1 MPAAFE
7 WDKVMGIDPASLLES
22 EKDQVEEVFAMFAL
36 AEEWEVKDK
45 APENIVQV
53 LRVFQTLLKMK
64 DRELTIAYS
73 FVEEIGMKH
82 AKVEVFWWGLF
93 GCLYVLFPVHTAQHS
108 GTGPDTRFL
117 RDEIRQLETQLEQRE
132 RELTHLKKE
141 MGKEKKNNEELVM
154 QAMEAEDDIRKL
166 KRENEQL
173 QQDVDFYR
181 GELDQKE
188 MVPSRDE
195 NAETQRKLNQANR
208 QLYQCLEDLQ
218 RAEDEN
224 LHLKTQNEQMQKSLE
239 ESVKEMEKM
248 TDEYNKMKIVV
259 QQTDSI
265 MDQLRKERDHA
276 KLQVREL
283 TDKIQSMTE
292 EDDPI
297 MAAVN
302 AKVEEWKMVL
312 SGKDEEILV
321 YQQMI
326 RDLREKLRSAQ
337 LDLDKSNI
345 IALQQAVQERDNQI
359 KMLSEQVEQYTGEME
374 RHTLLIEE
382 LKTSTK
388 KDQGLPLTMQQR
400 KMEEVRSKLEVAEA
414 RAAEAEQAVKRAEA
428 HAEEKDRKL
437 IEASNRLSQYESG
450 TYGLEAAIAEIKECK
465 NQIRVRDREAEAMTK
480 EINQLEMRINDLMDE
495 NEDFREKLGLEP
507 KQEVDLTEFRR
518 AKDLRQRQYKAENQ
532 VLTKE
537 IERLEEERLELKKQ
551 IRRMVK
557 EREVSTGIPQSSLL
571 LEDDVEPSR
580 TVQPLKQ
587 SGTDEEIR
595 RKNEYLEK
603 ELRNKEREL
612 ELHKTQFHIKLDE
625 LSKVKRD
632 LEAALKDVLQAMR
645 MNRETTPSDTAINIP
660 SLERLTNA
668 VDINNMSG
676 QSDSALHLKSQVHQL
691 VGRNEEL
698 RQELKLAREEAT
710 NSFSHLARAK
720 EKVSQL
726 EGELELLRKS
736 GSSGVV
742 LRPLTLPEGLGPSST
757 EVISSLNEYAV
768 RLLQE
773 LKNEEEKSKKLVGT
787 LEEYKEKFSV
797 ISHQQGLLYKEY
809 LSEKAEWQKKNES
822 FTEMKKELEEQKQ
835 VDAVKIQEFKELL
848 DTLQKDPDE
857 IKRQLSEALR
867 RLTVL
872 KVNEKKL
879 TRRYTTLLEQEQHLR
894 KENGKLKDESSQM
907 QASVTQRMGYLQ
919 RYKEMAWLL
928 YKIAALQKALDDS
941 VPSSELERANKQYT
955 ELTVKYRDMLQR
967 DSRLIQRT
975 TNLEHLESENESL
988 REQIS
993 AMNKELEITKEKL
1006 NTLEQA
1012 WDNINA
1018 TGAENSMDK
1027 VDKALANNE
1036 MVSAARRITTLEMK
1050 ELNERQRAE
1059 HAHKM
1064 YEQMRNSL
1072 RQVEERNL
1080 ELESKFAELTKMNV
1094 DAQRVERELRDELA
1108 DSISKAVSNADRARI
1123 AELEKAEAELRIEV
1137 SKLQEVSDVAMMQA
1151 SALQARQQSKEKEV
1165 EALRRQILD
1174 YQSQS
1179 DEKALI
1185 VKLHQ
1190 HIVALQL
1197 GESAAL
1203 AKLETATSHIQQLE
1217 AYKLRAE
1224 QRLDASERTLF
1235 LARQEGRNRSKHLR
1249 QTIQSLRR
1257 QFAGALPLPQQEK
1270 FSVTMVSLQEDRAKA
1285 QQEKRKAEEE
1295 RRSAESRAEELELR
1309 LRGLEELISTL
1320 KDVKG
1325 AQKVTEWHKKMEE
1338 ARLQELRK
1346 GRELVVQKEEIR
1358 YLKNLVEE
1366 QERTIHSL
1374 EEDIVQ
1380 QNTLQEERQL
1390 VWDQREVELERQ
1402 LDQFE
1407 KHQSEILSSAEKY
1420 GDGTGSLPDPSL
1432 PLAHQLEF
1440 ALGKIRE
1447 HVRTIMDTKAT
1458 CISLDEKLKEKE
1470 AALWKAEQNI
1480 VSRDKVI
1487 NELRLRLPAAANRER
1502 LLADLAKHEED
1513 QADSQPALNLAQQTI
1528 KDLQGRLDKKE
1539 DVLKKYQNQL
1549 AQARQ
1554 DQEEM
1559 IKRHQEEL
1567 KMLHQ
1572 KLDLHT
1578 DTSLDRFKQTAMEL
1592 MKKPTIKVP
1601 TTKHLE
1607 RLAELEQTVAEQDA
1621 LLSSVTEKLNLA
1633 AAELDQQRT
1642 AVETQAKQHTEKMS
1656 KLEEYHATQVKA
1668 LSGGVDDQRSQMAE
1682 MEKEISYLRTELAA
1696 QKEANIRSPS
1706 NTMKNLVER
1715 LKAQLTQKEKQLKA
1729 LSKALLELRAEMT
1742 SAAEQQVIASAAQK
1756 EESLN
1761 VQMLVD
1767 KHTKDLKA
1775 RVQELNEELQAAKES
1790 SRAARGREN
1799 ALKEEVDRLNQ
1810 DLQRSQKTQRRLQ
1823 AEKEEREQEI
1833 QELRQQI
1840 KRLSSALQ
1848 NQPEPDV
1855 KGPSVENLQKKI
1867 RRLESDMEKRT
1878 EMKNVKEDQ
1887 GKAKDEIVRWE
1898 EGKKWQS
1905 KMEKVKNSLKEKER
1919 ENESLSKQLSTLKD
1933 LYARLE
1939 QEKSALQKKL
1949 KARGVTADQVVGVR
1963 SSEMEKEMEEL
1974 KKKNSDLETQILTI
1988 NFMAFMDIVKC
1999 IKQAAILHQI
2009 SVAQKD
2015 WIFVRPV
2022 VMQHQA
2028 LPRDDAIENLSLRN
2042 RYLEERLHSLES
2054 QTSKEPPSRPSG
2066 KGFHYQALRQIRP
2079 ATFDVADISY
2089 KRNVAPYPAEPYSN
2103 PVGPETVQ
2111 QRAPKRRQ
2119 IERNTQTSFVGAEE
2133 RKPSLGAA
2141 EKTDADHVKETET
2154 GESTRDVPCGSD
2166 VDATE
2171 EKEEPQTGKGSK
2183 AESGDPSERPASLGS
2198 TPEPAVAEADSETVN
2213 KMGDND
2219 ERDTDDDNDCDDV
2232 EIRGENPKQ
2241 CCSQEPDVDS
2251 SSVTS
2256 KYPGRLISRKRGGRV
2271 RKRESR
2277 SLRYLKTS
2285 GRGTGTLSQRDQDLQ
2300 KENLKLASENLEL
2313 RFQLEQTNKDLPR
2326 LKNQV
2331 ADLKEMCNALKKA
2344 KAELEKKLAHIR
2356 GAGHSGKTVPELEK
2370 TIGLMKKVVERVQR
2384 ENETLKKSSSTA
2396 NQDKTAALEQENNKL
2411 KADFEKL
2418 RRESEAELSSKL
2430 ESKTKGLEKIVME
2443 NERLRKE
2450 IKREMEAA
2458 DRLRVTKT
2466 GLEVT
2471 NEKLEAELEETK
2483 HRLRAALSRPITE
2496 GADSKTWKASVITR
2510 SSGLRVEFRAR
2521 VSGCFVYVRRMFE
2534 NKMKELEKE
2543 LSQKTASLSEL
2554 KQQLKEVNEREE
2566 RAQISIRQ
2574 LEDQV
2579 DMLKKFPTAAKT
2591 GTGGVKEPQTMRFVK
2606 LLSELE
2612 KENRELK
2619 QRLNEYSERYGETSS
2634 KLDHRKLKNLLQAAE
2649 TEKTKLQ
2656 TEVKKLKKELESFD
2670 PTFFEEI
2677 EDLKYNYNL
2686 EVKKNILLEEQL
2698 KKVCDQFGV
2707 TAEVPSVSLS

>member
-1 MPAAFE
+1 MQTE
-7 WDKVMGIDPASLLES
+7 D
-22 EKDQVEEVFAMFAL
+22 
-36 AEEWEVKDK
+36 WEVKDK
-45 APENIVQV
+45 TPESIIQV
-53 LRVFQTLLKMK
+53 LRVFQAMLK
-64 DRELTIAYS
+64 
-73 FVEEIGMKH
+73 
-82 AKVEVFWWGLF
+82 VFSLFIVSWWGLF
-93 GCLYVLFPVHTAQHS
+93 GCLYLLFPVHTAQLS

-132 RELTHLKKE
+132 KELTHIKKD
-141 MGKEKKNNEELVM
+141 MGKDKKAIEKVRTCCCDCGFSIESL
-154 QAMEAEDDIRKL
+154 DDL
-166 KRENEQL
+166 QMLNEQL
-173 QQDVDFYR
+173 LQDVDFYR
-181 GELDQKE
+181 GELEQKE
-188 MVPSRDE
+188 PVSSRDE
-195 NAETQRKLNQANR
+195 NAETQRKLNLANR

-218 RAEDEN
+218 DEN
-224 LHLKTQNEQMQKSLE
+224 LYLKTQNEQMQKSLE

-248 TDEYNKMKIVV
+248 TDEYNKMKIV
-259 QQTDSI
+259 
-265 MDQLRKERDHA
+265 LRKERDHA

-283 TDKIQSMTE
+283 TDKIHSMTE

-302 AKVEEWKMVL
+302 AKVEEWKVVL
-312 SGKDEEILV
+312 SGKDDEILV

-337 LDLDKSNI
+337 MDLDKSNI

-374 RHTLLIEE
+374 KHTTLIEE

-388 KDQGLPLTMQQR
+388 KDRGLPSTVQHR
-400 KMEEVRSKLEVAEA
+400 KMEELKSKLEAAET
-414 RAAEAEQAVKRAEA
+414 RAAEAERAVKLAEA
-428 HAEEKDRKL
+428 HAEEKDKAL

-507 KQEVDLTEFRR
+507 KQEVDLTVFRR

-551 IRRMVK
+551 IRHIVK
-557 EREVSTGIPQSSLL
+557 ERGNARIT
-571 LEDDVEPSR
+571 
-580 TVQPLKQ
+580 
-587 SGTDEEIR
+587 
-595 RKNEYLEK
+595 
-603 ELRNKEREL
+603 ELN
-612 ELHKTQFHIKLDE
+612 
-625 LSKVKRD
+625 
-632 LEAALKDVLQAMR
+632 
-645 MNRETTPSDTAINIP
+645 TTNNCINILLFVLMAFQLC
-660 SLERLTNA
+660 SSHISQA
-668 VDINNMSG
+668 IDVNNMTE
-676 QSDSALHLKSQVHQL
+676 QSESALHLKSQIHQL

-710 NSFSHLARAK
+710 TSFGQLAGAK
-720 EKVSQL
+720 EKVHPDCL
-726 EGELELLRKS
+726 EAELELLRKS

-768 RLLQE
+768 QLLQE
-773 LKNEEEKSKKLVGT
+773 LKNKEEQNKKFVGT
-787 LEEYKEKFSV
+787 LEEYKDKFAV

-809 LSEKAEWQKKNES
+809 LSEKAEWQKE
-822 FTEMKKELEEQKQ
+822 KETFAEVKDKLEEQKQ
-835 VDAVKIQEFKELL
+835 VDAVKIQEFNELL
-848 DTLQKDPDE
+848 DTLQKNPEE
-857 IKRQLSEALR
+857 IRRQLSEAFR
-867 RLTVL
+867 KLTVL

-894 KENGKLKDESSQM
+894 KENSKLRDESSHM
-907 QASVTQRMGYLQ
+907 QASITKRIGYLQ
-919 RYKEMAWLL
+919 RYKEMAA

-941 VPSSELERANKQYT
+941 VPSSDLEKANKQYT

-1006 NTLEQA
+1006 NTLQQA
-1012 WDNINA
+1012 W
-1018 TGAENSMDK
+1018 ENVRGENGMDK
-1027 VDKALANNE
+1027 ADKAMANNE

-1064 YEQMRNSL
+1064 YEHIRNSL
-1072 RQVEERNL
+1072 KQVEERNV

-1094 DAQRVERELRDELA
+1094 EAQRVERELRDELA
-1108 DSISKAVSNADRARI
+1108 DSISKAVSNADRGRI
-1123 AELEKAEAELRIEV
+1123 TELEKAEAELRIEV
-1137 SKLQEVSDVAMMQA
+1137 SKLQEVADVAMMQA
-1151 SALQARQQSKEKEV
+1151 SALQARQQSKEKEI

-1185 VKLHQ
+1185 AKLHQ

-1197 GESAAL
+1197 SESAAL
-1203 AKLETATSHIQQLE
+1203 AKLEATTSHIQQLE

-1285 QQEKRKAEEE
+1285 QEEKRKAEKE
-1295 RRSAESRAEELELR
+1295 RRRAEGRAEELELR

-1358 YLKNLVEE
+1358 YLKSLVEE
-1366 QERTIHSL
+1366 QERTIRSL

-1380 QNTLQEERQL
+1380 QNMLQEERQL
-1390 VWDQREVELERQ
+1390 AWDQREVELERQ
-1402 LDQFE
+1402 LDQYE
-1407 KHQSEILSSAEKY
+1407 KHQTEVLSSAEKFEE
-1420 GDGTGSLPDPSL
+1420 GAGSVPDPSL

-1447 HVRTIMDTKAT
+1447 HVRTILDTQAT
-1458 CISLDEKLKEKE
+1458 CRNLDEKLKEKE
-1470 AALWKAEQNI
+1470 AALWRAEQNI

-1502 LLADLAKHEED
+1502 LLADLAKHEEG
-1513 QADSQPALNLAQQTI
+1513 QSDSQPALKLAHQTI

-1567 KMLHQ
+1567 RILHQ
-1572 KLDLHT
+1572 KLDLQT
-1578 DTSLDRFKQTAMEL
+1578 DTSLDRFKKTAMEL
-1592 MKKPTIKVP
+1592 MKKPSISVATS
-1601 TTKHLE
+1601 KHLE
-1607 RLAELEQTVAEQDA
+1607 RLAELEQMVAEQE
-1621 LLSSVTEKLNLA
+1621 LSLSSATEKLRLTT
-1633 AAELDQQRT
+1633 AELERQRT
-1642 AVETQAKQHTEKMS
+1642 AMESQAKKHFESTYLGVCCR
-1656 KLEEYHATQVKA
+1656 LEEYHAAHMKA
-1668 LSGGVDDQRSQMAE
+1668 VTGDTEDQRSQMAQ
-1682 MEKEISYLRTELAA
+1682 MEKEMNYLRTELEA

-1715 LKAQLTQKEKQLKA
+1715 LKAQLAQKEKQLKA

-1761 VQMLVD
+1761 VQMLID
-1767 KHTKDLKA
+1767 RHTKDLKV
-1775 RVQELNEELQAAKES
+1775 RVQELNEELQAAKDS
-1790 SRAARGREN
+1790 TKAARGREN
-1799 ALKEEVDRLNQ
+1799 TLKEEVDGLSQ
-1810 DLQRSQKTQRRLQ
+1810 DLQRSHKIQKRLQ
-1823 AEKEEREQEI
+1823 AEKEEKEQEI
-1833 QELRQQI
+1833 QELKQQI

-1848 NQPEPDV
+1848 VKPD
-1855 KGPSVENLQKKI
+1855 GTGQTIENLQKKI
-1867 RRLESDMEKRT
+1867 RRLESDLEKRA
-1878 EMKNVKEDQ
+1878 EMKNSKE
-1887 GKAKDEIVRWE
+1887 EIVRWE
-1898 EGKKWQS
+1898 EGKKWQA
-1905 KMEKVKNSLKEKER
+1905 KMEKVKNSMKEKER
-1919 ENESLSKQLSTLKD
+1919 EKESLFKQLSTLKD
-1933 LYARLE
+1933 LYGRLE
-1939 QEKSALQKKL
+1939 QEKGALQRKL

-1963 SSEMEKEMEEL
+1963 SSEMENEMEEL
-1974 KKKNSDLETQILTI
+1974 KKKNSDLETQIFT
-1988 NFMAFMDIVKC
+1988 
-1999 IKQAAILHQI
+1999 IKQ
-2009 SVAQKD
+2009 
-2015 WIFVRPV
+2015 R
-2022 VMQHQA
+2022 QA
-2028 LPRDDAIENLSLRN
+2028 LPRDEAMETLILRN
-2042 RYLEERLHSLES
+2042 RYLEERVHTLEN
-2054 QTSKEPPSRPSG
+2054 QMSKEPPSRPS
-2066 KGFHYQALRQIRP
+2066 
-2079 ATFDVADISY
+2079 
-2089 KRNVAPYPAEPYSN
+2089 
-2103 PVGPETVQ
+2103 
-2111 QRAPKRRQ
+2111 
-2119 IERNTQTSFVGAEE
+2119 
-2133 RKPSLGAA
+2133 
-2141 EKTDADHVKETET
+2141 
-2154 GESTRDVPCGSD
+2154 
-2166 VDATE
+2166 
-2171 EKEEPQTGKGSK
+2171 
-2183 AESGDPSERPASLGS
+2183 
-2198 TPEPAVAEADSETVN
+2198 
-2213 KMGDND
+2213 
-2219 ERDTDDDNDCDDV
+2219 
-2232 EIRGENPKQ
+2232 
-2241 CCSQEPDVDS
+2241 
-2251 SSVTS
+2251 
-2256 KYPGRLISRKRGGRV
+2256 
-2271 RKRESR
+2271 
-2277 SLRYLKTS
+2277 TS
-2285 GRGTGTLSQRDQDLQ
+2285 GRGTGTPTQRDQDLQ

-2313 RFQLEQTNKDLPR
+2313 RFQLEQANKDLPR

-2331 ADLKEMCNALKKA
+2331 ADLREMCSALKKE
-2344 KAELEKKLAHIR
+2344 KAEVKKKLAQIH
-2356 GAGHSGKTVPELEK
+2356 GTGHSGKTVPELEK

-2384 ENETLKKSSSTA
+2384 ENETLKKSSAPA
-2396 NQDKTAALEQENNKL
+2396 NQEKVAALEQENKKL
-2411 KADFEKL
+2411 KASYEKL
-2418 RRESEAELSSKL
+2418 RSQSETELSSKL

-2450 IKREMEAA
+2450 IKREVEAA
-2458 DRLRVTKT
+2458 ERLRVIRTS
-2466 GLEVT
+2466 LEMS

-2483 HRLRAALSRPITE
+2483 QRLRAALSRPITE
-2496 GADSKTWKASVITR
+2496 GADGKTMKASVVT
-2510 SSGLRVEFRAR
+2510 
-2521 VSGCFVYVRRMFE
+2521 RMFE

-2543 LSQKTASLSEL
+2543 LSQKTSSLSEL
-2554 KQQLKEVNEREE
+2554 KKQLKEVNEREE
-2566 RAQISIRQ
+2566 RAQTSIRQ

-2579 DMLKKFPTAAKT
+2579 QAKYYINILISEADLQLF
-2591 GTGGVKEPQTMRFVK
+2591 VPVRFFFFVFIDYGK
-2606 LLSELE
+2606 L
-2612 KENRELK
+2612 R
-2619 QRLNEYSERYGETSS
+2619 T
-2634 KLDHRKLKNLLQAAE
+2634 LLQAAE

-2656 TEVKKLKKELESFD
+2656 TEVKKLKKELENFD

-2677 EDLKYNYNL
+2677 EDLKYNYNV

-2698 KKVCDQFGV
+2698 KKVCSQFGV
-2707 TAEVPSVSLS
+2707 KVEIPSVSSSSSDKFWYWY

>member
-1 MPAAFE
+1 MAKMPAALK
-7 WDKVMGIDPASLLES
+7 WDKVTRIDPASLLEC
-22 EKDQVEEVFAMFAL
+22 EKDQVDEVFDMFVST
-36 AEEWEVKDK
+36 EKWEVKDK
-45 APENIVQV
+45 SPENIIQV
-53 LRVFQTLLKMK
+53 FRVFQTLLKIK
-64 DRELTIAYS
+64 DREVTIAYN
-73 FVEEIGMKH
+73 FLEDIGVKH
-82 AKVEVFWWGLF
+82 AKTEKELQAR
-93 GCLYVLFPVHTAQHS
+93 VLRLEQEHKQS

-132 RELTHLKKE
+132 KELTHLKKE
-141 MGKEKKNNEELVM
+141 MGKEKRTNEELVVR
-154 QAMEAEDDIRKL
+154 AEEAENEVKKL
-166 KRENEQL
+166 KREIKKLKKKNEQL
-173 QQDVDFYR
+173 EQDVEFYR

-188 MVPSRDE
+188 PFPSRDE
-195 NAETQRKLNQANR
+195 NAEAQRKLTLANR

-224 LHLKTQNEQMQKSLE
+224 VHLKTQNDQMQKSLE
-239 ESVKEMEKM
+239 ESVREMEKM

-259 QQTDSI
+259 QQTDSS

-276 KLQVREL
+276 KLQISEL
-283 TDKIQSMTE
+283 TDKIRSMTE
-292 EDDPI
+292 DDDPI

-302 AKVEEWKMVL
+302 AKVEEWKRVL
-312 SGKDEEILV
+312 SGKDDEILV

-359 KMLSEQVEQYTGEME
+359 KILSEQVEQYTGEME
-374 RHTLLIEE
+374 KHTLLIEE

-388 KDQGLPLTMQQR
+388 KDRGLPSAMQQR
-400 KMEEVRSKLEVAEA
+400 KMEELKSKLE
-414 RAAEAEQAVKRAEA
+414 AAETRAVEAVRALKLVEA
-428 HAEEKDRKL
+428 HAEEKDKAL

-465 NQIRVRDREAEAMTK
+465 NQIRVRDLEAEAMTK
-480 EINQLEMRINDLMDE
+480 EINQLELRINDFMDE

-537 IERLEEERLELKKQ
+537 IEQLEEERLELKKQ
-551 IRRMVK
+551 IRCIVK
-557 EREVSTGIPQSSLL
+557 EKGIPRSSLL
-571 LEDDVEPSR
+571 LEEEDVRLSR
-580 TVQPLKQ
+580 TVQLQLKQ
-587 SGTDEEIR
+587 SSTYADEEIR

-603 ELRNKEREL
+603 ELSNKEREL

-632 LEAALKDVLQAMR
+632 LEGTLKDVLRAMR
-645 MNRETTPSDTAINIP
+645 INQEGTLSDPAINIP
-660 SLERLTNA
+660 HLERLANA
-668 VDINNMSG
+668 VDIGNMSG
-676 QSDSALHLKSQVHQL
+676 QSESVLHLKSQIHQL

-710 NSFSHLARAK
+710 SSCSQHARAK
-720 EKVSQL
+720 EKMSQL
-726 EGELELLRKS
+726 EGELELLRRS
-736 GSSGVV
+736 GSRGVV
-742 LRPLTLPEGLGPSST
+742 LRPLTLPEGLVPSST

-773 LKNEEEKSKKLVGT
+773 LKNKEEKSKTLAGT
-787 LEEYKEKFSV
+787 LEEYKDKFSV

-809 LSEKAEWQKKNES
+809 LSEKANWQKEKETL
-822 FTEMKKELEEQKQ
+822 TEMKNKLDDQQQ
-835 VDAVKIQEFKELL
+835 VDAVKIQEFHELL
-848 DTLQKDPDE
+848 DTLQKDPE
-857 IKRQLSEALR
+857 LIRRQLSEALR
-867 RLTVL
+867 TLTVL

-879 TRRYTTLLEQEQHLR
+879 TRRYITLLEQEQHLR
-894 KENGKLKDESSQM
+894 KENSKLKDESSHM
-907 QASVTQRMGYLQ
+907 QASVTQRIGYLQ
-919 RYKEMAWLL
+919 RYKEMAA

-941 VPSSELERANKQYT
+941 VPSSDLERANKQYT

-967 DSRLIQRT
+967 DSHLMQRT

-1012 WDNINA
+1012 WDNIKA
-1018 TGAENSMDK
+1018 VAGGANSMDK
-1027 VDKALANNE
+1027 ADKALANKE
-1036 MVSAARRITTLEMK
+1036 MVSAARHITTLEMK

-1064 YEQMRNSL
+1064 YEHLRNTL
-1072 RQVEERNL
+1072 KQVEERNL

-1094 DAQRVERELRDELA
+1094 EAQRVERELRDELA
-1108 DSISKAVSNADRARI
+1108 DSISKAVSDADRARI

-1151 SALQARQQSKEKEV
+1151 SAIQARQQSKEKEV

-1185 VKLHQ
+1185 AKLHQ

-1197 GESAAL
+1197 SESASL
-1203 AKLETATSHIQQLE
+1203 AKLEAATSHIQQLE

-1224 QRLDASERTLF
+1224 QRLDAGERTLF

-1270 FSVTMVSLQEDRAKA
+1270 FSVAMVSVQEDRAKA
-1285 QQEKRKAEEE
+1285 QEEKRKATEE
-1295 RRSAESRAEELELR
+1295 RRRAEGRAEELELR
-1309 LRGLEELISTL
+1309 LRCLEELISTL

-1358 YLKNLVEE
+1358 YLKNLMEE
-1366 QERTIHSL
+1366 QERTIRSL

-1380 QNTLQEERQL
+1380 QNMLQEERQL
-1390 VWDQREVELERQ
+1390 AYDQREVELERQ
-1402 LDQFE
+1402 LDQYE
-1407 KHQSEILSSAEKY
+1407 KHQDEILSNAEKY
-1420 GDGTGSLPDPSL
+1420 EDGTGSLPDPSL

-1440 ALGKIRE
+1440 ALAKIRE
-1447 HVRTIMDTKAT
+1447 HVRCVLDTQAT
-1458 CISLDEKLKEKE
+1458 CKSLDEKLKEKE
-1470 AALWKAEQNI
+1470 AALWKAEQNV
-1480 VSRDKVI
+1480 VSRDRVI

-1502 LLADLAKHEED
+1502 LLADVANHEEGQSD
-1513 QADSQPALNLAQQTI
+1513 NQPTLKLAHQTI

-1539 DVLKKYQNQL
+1539 DVLKKYHKQL

-1567 KMLHQ
+1567 RMLHQ

-1578 DTSLDRFKQTAMEL
+1578 DTSLDHFRQTAMEL
-1592 MKKPTIKVP
+1592 MKKPTISVP

-1607 RLAELEQTVAEQDA
+1607 HLAELEQTVAEQDISLA
-1621 LLSSVTEKLNLA
+1621 SVTEKLKLA
-1633 AAELDQQRT
+1633 TAELERQRT
-1642 AVETQAKQHTEKMS
+1642 AMETLAKKHADEMS
-1656 KLEEYHATQVKA
+1656 KLEGYHAAQVKA
-1668 LSGGVDDQRSQMAE
+1668 LTGETEDQTGQMAQ
-1682 MEKEISYLRTELAA
+1682 MEKEINYLRTELAA
-1696 QKEANIRSPS
+1696 QKEANVRSPS

-1767 KHTKDLKA
+1767 RHTKDLKV
-1775 RVQELNEELQAAKES
+1775 RVQELNEELQAAKEFAK
-1790 SRAARGREN
+1790 AARGREN
-1799 ALKEEVDRLNQ
+1799 TLKEEVDSLNQ
-1810 DLQRSQKTQRRLQ
+1810 DLQRSLKTQRRLQ

-1833 QELRQQI
+1833 QDHKQQI

-1848 NQPEPDV
+1848 NQPEPDG
-1855 KGPSVENLQKKI
+1855 KGPTIENLHKKI
-1867 RRLESDMEKRT
+1867 RKLECDLEKKA
-1878 EMKNVKEDQ
+1878 EMKDDH
-1887 GKAKDEIVRWE
+1887 GKNKGEIVRWE
-1898 EGKKWQS
+1898 EGKKWQA
-1905 KMEKVKNSLKEKER
+1905 KVEKVKNSLKEKER
-1919 ENESLSKQLSTLKD
+1919 ENESLSKQLGTLKD

-1949 KARGVTADQVVGVR
+1949 KGRGVTADQVVGVR
-1963 SSEMEKEMEEL
+1963 SAELEKEMEEL

-1988 NFMAFMDIVKC
+1988 K
-1999 IKQAAILHQI
+1999 
-2009 SVAQKD
+2009 
-2015 WIFVRPV
+2015 
-2022 VMQHQA
+2022 QHQA
-2028 LPRDDAIENLSLRN
+2028 LPRDGAMENLTLRN
-2042 RYLEERLHSLES
+2042 RYLEERLHSVES
-2054 QTSKEPPSRPSG
+2054 QISKEPSSRPSA
-2066 KGFHYQALRQIRP
+2066 KSPSPWALRRICSV
-2079 ATFDVADISY
+2079 TCDVADEACEGNAAPHLSESY
-2089 KRNVAPYPAEPYSN
+2089 SCSVSREAVEDPAD
-2103 PVGPETVQ
+2103 Q
-2111 QRAPKRRQ
+2111 QREPKQ
-2119 IERNTQTSFVGAEE
+2119 SQVATETQTSVVGAEDVCTEQE
-2133 RKPSLGAA
+2133 RLSPDVA
-2141 EKTDADHVKETET
+2141 ENTATDNTAVTGEEDDASRVKEDDTEADT
-2154 GESTRDVPCGSD
+2154 LDHPQDIQGGSEVEVVEETR
-2166 VDATE
+2166 AI
-2171 EKEEPQTGKGSK
+2171 KGS
-2183 AESGDPSERPASLGS
+2183 EPEPDDLSERLGS
-2198 TPEPAVAEADSETVN
+2198 VLSTSEPAVAATGAEALSNEGV
-2213 KMGDND
+2213 G
-2219 ERDTDDDNDCDDV
+2219 ERDDRDDDDDDV
-2232 EIRGENPKQ
+2232 GIRDEQTEEAEEQADLKDKEVVTAKEITEVHNPEPS
-2241 CCSQEPDVDS
+2241 CSAEPDVDS
-2251 SSVTS
+2251 SSVLS
-2256 KYPGRLISRKRGGRV
+2256 NHSLFIRKKRDDHV

-2277 SLRYLKTS
+2277 SLRDLKTS
-2285 GRGTGTLSQRDQDLQ
+2285 GRGTGTPSQRDQDLQ

-2313 RFQLEQTNKDLPR
+2313 RFQVEQTNKDLPR

-2331 ADLKEMCNALKKA
+2331 ADLKEMCSALKNE
-2344 KAELEKKLAHIR
+2344 KAEVDKKLTHIR
-2356 GAGHSGKTVPELEK
+2356 GSGQSGKTVPELEK

-2384 ENETLKKSSSTA
+2384 ENETLKKSSAPA
-2396 NQDKTAALEQENNKL
+2396 NQDKVAALEQEAEKL
-2411 KADFEKL
+2411 KADFDKL
-2418 RRESEAELSSKL
+2418 KSQSEAELSSKL

-2458 DRLRVTKT
+2458 ERLRVTKAT
-2466 GLEVT
+2466 LEAT

-2483 HRLRAALSRPITE
+2483 LRLRAALSKAIPE
-2496 GADSKTWKASVITR
+2496 GADSKTWKASVVT
-2510 SSGLRVEFRAR
+2510 
-2521 VSGCFVYVRRMFE
+2521 RMFE

-2543 LSQKTASLSEL
+2543 LSQKTSSLSEL
-2554 KQQLKEVNEREE
+2554 KHQLKEVKEREE
-2566 RAQISIRQ
+2566 RAQINIRQ

-2579 DMLKKFPTAAKT
+2579 DMLKSFPTAAKT
-2591 GTGGVKEPQTMRFVK
+2591 GGGLTREFQAMRMVNT
-2606 LLSELE
+2606 ELE
-2612 KENRELK
+2612 KENTELK
-2619 QRLNEYSERYGETSS
+2619 QRLNEYSERYGATSS
-2634 KLDHRKLKNLLQAAE
+2634 KPDYGKLKQLLQAAQ
-2649 TEKTKLQ
+2649 TEKTTLQ
-2656 TEVKKLKKELESFD
+2656 TEIIKLKKELENFD

-2698 KKVCDQFGV
+2698 KKVCHQFGV
-2707 TAEVPSVSLS
+2707 QPELPNVSIG

>member
-1 MPAAFE
+1 MAKMPAALE
-7 WDKVMGIDPASLLES
+7 WDKVMKINPVSLQDC
-22 EKDQVEEVFAMFAL
+22 EKDQLDELVGMFIST
-36 AEEWEVKDK
+36 EEWLLKDK

-53 LRVFQTLLKMK
+53 LRVFQALLKMK
-64 DRELTIAYS
+64 ELELDLS
-73 FVEEIGMKH
+73 FNFIDDIGVKH
-82 AKVEVFWWGLF
+82 AKIEKELLAKVSRLEQE
-93 GCLYVLFPVHTAQHS
+93 CKHS

-117 RDEIRQLETQLEQRE
+117 RDEIRQLENQLEQRE
-132 RELTHLKKE
+132 KELTQLKKE
-141 MGKEKKNNEELVM
+141 MEKVKKTKGELVVR
-154 QAMEAEDDIRKL
+154 AEEAEEKVKKL

-181 GELDQKE
+181 GELDQKQ
-188 MVPSRDE
+188 PAQSRDE
-195 NAETQRKLNQANR
+195 NAEIQRKLSLANR

-259 QQTDSI
+259 RQTDSI

-283 TDKIQSMTE
+283 TDKIHNMTE
-292 EDDPI
+292 EEDPI

-302 AKVEEWKMVL
+302 AKVEEWKRVL
-312 SGKDEEILV
+312 FGKDEEILV

-326 RDLREKLRSAQ
+326 RDMREKLRSAQ
-337 LDLDKSNI
+337 LDLDKSNT

-374 RHTLLIEE
+374 KHTQLIEE

-388 KDQGLPLTMQQR
+388 KDRGQPLTIQQR
-400 KMEEVRSKLEVAEA
+400 KMEELKSKLEAAET
-414 RAAEAEQAVKRAEA
+414 RALEAEQAVKFAEA
-428 HAEEKDRKL
+428 HAEEKDKAL

-450 TYGLEAAIAEIKECK
+450 TYGLEAAIVEIKECK
-465 NQIRVRDREAEAMTK
+465 NQIRVRDRETEAMTK

-518 AKDLRQRQYKAENQ
+518 ARDLRQRQYKAENQ

-551 IRRMVK
+551 IRSMVK
-557 EREVSTGIPQSSLL
+557 RGIPQSRLL
-571 LEDDVEPSR
+571 QEEDVGPNR
-580 TVQPLKQ
+580 TAQLPLKQ
-587 SGTDEEIR
+587 SSMYTDEEIR
-595 RKNEYLEK
+595 HKNEYLEK
-603 ELRNKEREL
+603 ELSKKEREL

-625 LSKVKRD
+625 LSKVKSD
-632 LEAALKDVLQAMR
+632 LEAALKDVLRAMR
-645 MNRETTPSDTAINIP
+645 INREATPSEAAINFP
-660 SLERLTNA
+660 SLERLANA
-668 VDINNMSG
+668 IDVSNTSG
-676 QSDSALHLKSQVHQL
+676 QSESALHLKSQIHQL

-698 RQELKLAREEAT
+698 RQELKSSREEAT
-710 NSFSHLARAK
+710 SSFSQLARAK

-736 GSSGVV
+736 GSSGVI
-742 LRPLTLPEGLGPSST
+742 LRSLPEGLGPSST

-773 LKNEEEKSKKLVGT
+773 LKNKEEKSKKLVGT

-809 LSEKAEWQKKNES
+809 LSEKAEWQKKKET
-822 FTEMKKELEEQKQ
+822 FTEMKNKLEEQKQ

-857 IKRQLSEALR
+857 IKRQLSEVLR
-867 RLTVL
+867 KLTVL

-879 TRRYTTLLEQEQHLR
+879 TRRYTTLLEQEEHLR
-894 KENGKLKDESSQM
+894 KENSKLRDESIQM
-907 QASVTQRMGYLQ
+907 QASVTQRIGYLQ
-919 RYKEMAWLL
+919 RYKGMAA

-941 VPSSELERANKQYT
+941 VPSSELEKANRQYT

-993 AMNKELEITKEKL
+993 AMSKELEITKEKL

-1012 WDNINA
+1012 WDNIN
-1018 TGAENSMDK
+1018 TIGGETSMGKADK
-1027 VDKALANNE
+1027 VLANNE
-1036 MVSAARRITTLEMK
+1036 MVSAARQITTLEMK

-1064 YEQMRNSL
+1064 YEQLRNSL

-1094 DAQRVERELRDELA
+1094 EAQSVERELRDELA
-1108 DSISKAVSNADRARI
+1108 DSISKAVSDADRARI

-1179 DEKALI
+1179 DEKAL
-1185 VKLHQ
+1185 VAKLHQ

-1197 GESAAL
+1197 SESAAL
-1203 AKLETATSHIQQLE
+1203 AKLEAANSHVQQLE

-1224 QRLDASERTLF
+1224 QRLDASESTLF
-1235 LARQEGRNRSKHLR
+1235 LARQEGRNRAKHLR

-1285 QQEKRKAEEE
+1285 KEEKKKAEEE
-1295 RRSAESRAEELELR
+1295 RRRAEGRAEELELR
-1309 LRGLEELISTL
+1309 LRGLEDLISTL

-1366 QERTIHSL
+1366 QERTIRLL
-1374 EEDIVQ
+1374 EEDTVQ
-1380 QNTLQEERQL
+1380 QDMLKDECQL
-1390 VWDQREVELERQ
+1390 SWDQREVELERQ
-1402 LDQFE
+1402 LDQYE
-1407 KHQSEILSSAEKY
+1407 KHQNEILSSAEKY
-1420 GDGTGSLPDPSL
+1420 EDGTGSLPDQNL

-1447 HVRTIMDTKAT
+1447 HVRTILDTQAT
-1458 CISLDEKLKEKE
+1458 CKCLDEKLKEKE

-1502 LLADLAKHEED
+1502 LLADLAKHEEG
-1513 QADSQPALNLAQQTI
+1513 QSDSQPALKLAHQTI

-1549 AQARQ
+1549 AQARK

-1567 KMLHQ
+1567 RTLHQ
-1572 KLDLHT
+1572 KLDMQT

-1592 MKKPTIKVP
+1592 MKKPTIMVP

-1607 RLAELEQTVAEQDA
+1607 RLAELEQTVAEQDIS
-1621 LLSSVTEKLNLA
+1621 LSSVTMKLNLTTSELERQKA
-1633 AAELDQQRT
+1633 AMDTL
-1642 AVETQAKQHTEKMS
+1642 AKKHADEKS
-1656 KLEEYHATQVKA
+1656 KLEEHYAAQVKA
-1668 LSGGVDDQRSQMAE
+1668 LTGETEDQRSQMAQ
-1682 MEKEISYLRTELAA
+1682 MEKEINYLQTELAA
-1696 QKEANIRSPS
+1696 QKEANVRSPS
-1706 NTMKNLVER
+1706 NTMKKLVER
-1715 LKAQLTQKEKQLKA
+1715 LKAQLTQKEKQLKS
-1729 LSKALLELRAEMT
+1729 LSKALLGLRAEMT
-1742 SAAEQQVIASAAQK
+1742 SAAEQQIIVSAAQK

-1767 KHTKDLKA
+1767 RHTKDLKV

-1790 SRAARGREN
+1790 VKAARGREN
-1799 ALKEEVDRLNQ
+1799 TLKEEVDSLNQ
-1810 DLQRSQKTQRRLQ
+1810 DFQRSQKTQRRLQ

-1833 QELRQQI
+1833 QELKQQI

-1848 NQPEPDV
+1848 NQPEPD
-1855 KGPSVENLQKKI
+1855 GQGLTIENLQKKI
-1867 RRLESDMEKRT
+1867 RRLEYDLEKRT
-1878 EMKNVKEDQ
+1878 EMKNVKDDH
-1887 GKAKDEIVRWE
+1887 GKNRDEIVRWE
-1898 EGKKWQS
+1898 EGKKWQAR
-1905 KMEKVKNSLKEKER
+1905 MEKVKNSLKEKER

-1939 QEKSALQKKL
+1939 QERSAMQQKL
-1949 KARGVTADQVVGVR
+1949 KARGVTADQVMGVR
-1963 SSEMEKEMEEL
+1963 STEMEREMEEL
-1974 KKKNSDLETQILTI
+1974 KKKNLDLERQIFTI
-1988 NFMAFMDIVKC
+1988 K
-1999 IKQAAILHQI
+1999 
-2009 SVAQKD
+2009 
-2015 WIFVRPV
+2015 
-2022 VMQHQA
+2022 QHQA
-2028 LPRDDAIENLSLRN
+2028 LPRDDAMENLSLRN

-2054 QTSKEPPSRPSG
+2054 QISKEPLSRPS
-2066 KGFHYQALRQIRP
+2066 
-2079 ATFDVADISY
+2079 
-2089 KRNVAPYPAEPYSN
+2089 
-2103 PVGPETVQ
+2103 
-2111 QRAPKRRQ
+2111 
-2119 IERNTQTSFVGAEE
+2119 
-2133 RKPSLGAA
+2133 
-2141 EKTDADHVKETET
+2141 
-2154 GESTRDVPCGSD
+2154 
-2166 VDATE
+2166 
-2171 EKEEPQTGKGSK
+2171 
-2183 AESGDPSERPASLGS
+2183 
-2198 TPEPAVAEADSETVN
+2198 
-2213 KMGDND
+2213 
-2219 ERDTDDDNDCDDV
+2219 
-2232 EIRGENPKQ
+2232 
-2241 CCSQEPDVDS
+2241 
-2251 SSVTS
+2251 
-2256 KYPGRLISRKRGGRV
+2256 
-2271 RKRESR
+2271 
-2277 SLRYLKTS
+2277 TS
-2285 GRGTGTLSQRDQDLQ
+2285 GRGTGTPSQRDQDLQ

-2331 ADLKEMCNALKKA
+2331 ADLKEMCSVLKKE
-2344 KAELEKKLAHIR
+2344 KAEVEKKLAQLR

-2370 TIGLMKKVVERVQR
+2370 TIGLMKRVVERVQR
-2384 ENETLKKSSSTA
+2384 ENETLKKSSAPT
-2396 NQDKTAALEQENNKL
+2396 NQEKVAALEQENVKL
-2411 KADFEKL
+2411 KADYEKL
-2418 RRESEAELSSKL
+2418 KSQSEAELTSKL

-2450 IKREMEAA
+2450 NKREIEAA
-2458 DRLRVTKT
+2458 ERLRVTKT
-2466 GLEVT
+2466 SLEVT

-2496 GADSKTWKASVITR
+2496 RADSKAWKASVVT
-2510 SSGLRVEFRAR
+2510 
-2521 VSGCFVYVRRMFE
+2521 RMFE
-2534 NKMKELEKE
+2534 NKMNELEKE
-2543 LSQKTASLSEL
+2543 LSQKTSNLTEL
-2554 KQQLKEVNEREE
+2554 KQQLKEVKEREE
-2566 RAQISIRQ
+2566 RAQINVRQ

-2579 DMLKKFPTAAKT
+2579 DMLKRFPTAAKT
-2591 GTGGVKEPQTMRFVK
+2591 GGGLTKELQSMRLVNT
-2606 LLSELE
+2606 ELQR
-2612 KENRELK
+2612 ENTELK
-2619 QRLNEYSERYGETSS
+2619 QKLNEYSERYGETSS
-2634 KLDHRKLKNLLQAAE
+2634 KLDYGKLKNLLHAAE
-2649 TEKTKLQ
+2649 TEKTRLQ

-2707 TAEVPSVSLS
+2707 KVELPSSSIS

>member
-1 MPAAFE
+1 MPTALG
-7 WDKVMGIDPASLLES
+7 WDKVTRIDRRLSM
-22 EKDQVEEVFAMFAL
+22 D
-36 AEEWEVKDK
+36 VKR
-45 APENIVQV
+45 PSG
-53 LRVFQTLLKMK
+53 RVFSM
-64 DRELTIAYS
+64 IA
-73 FVEEIGMKH
+73 
-82 AKVEVFWWGLF
+82 L
-93 GCLYVLFPVHTAQHS
+93 
-108 GTGPDTRFL
+108 
-117 RDEIRQLETQLEQRE
+117 
-132 RELTHLKKE
+132 
-141 MGKEKKNNEELVM
+141 
-154 QAMEAEDDIRKL
+154 
-166 KRENEQL
+166 NEQL
-173 QQDVDFYR
+173 LQDVDFYR
-181 GELDQKE
+181 GELEQKE
-188 MVPSRDE
+188 PVSSRDE
-195 NAETQRKLNQANR
+195 NAETQRKLNLANR

-283 TDKIQSMTE
+283 TDKIHSMTE

-302 AKVEEWKMVL
+302 AKVEEWKRVL
-312 SGKDEEILV
+312 SGKDDEILV

-337 LDLDKSNI
+337 MDLDKSNI
-345 IALQQAVQERDNQI
+345 IALQQVIYELCAAVQERDNQI

-374 RHTLLIEE
+374 KHTTLIEE

-388 KDQGLPLTMQQR
+388 KDRGLPSTVQHR
-400 KMEEVRSKLEVAEA
+400 KMEELKSKLEAAET
-414 RAAEAEQAVKRAEA
+414 RAAEAERAVKLAEA
-428 HAEEKDRKL
+428 HAEEKDKAL

-507 KQEVDLTEFRR
+507 KQEVDLTVFRR

-551 IRRMVK
+551 IRHIVK
-557 EREVSTGIPQSSLL
+557 ERGFSQSSLF
-571 LEDDVEPSR
+571 LEEDVRPSR
-580 TVQPLKQ
+580 TVPVKQ
-587 SGTDEEIR
+587 SSTYTDEEIR

-603 ELRNKEREL
+603 ELSKKEREL
-612 ELHKTQFHIKLDE
+612 GLHKTQFEVKLEE
-625 LSKVKRD
+625 LSKVKQD

-645 MNRETTPSDTAINIP
+645 INQGATTSDGAINIAN
-660 SLERLTNA
+660 LERLANA
-668 VDINNMSG
+668 IDVNNMTE
-676 QSDSALHLKSQVHQL
+676 QSESALNLKSQIHQL

-710 NSFSHLARAK
+710 TSFGQLAGAK

-726 EGELELLRKS
+726 EAELELLRKS

-768 RLLQE
+768 QLLQE
-773 LKNEEEKSKKLVGT
+773 LKNKEEQSKKFVGT
-787 LEEYKEKFSV
+787 LEEYKDKFAV

-809 LSEKAEWQKKNES
+809 LSEKAEWQKEKET
-822 FTEMKKELEEQKQ
+822 FAEMKDKLEEQKQ
-835 VDAVKIQEFKELL
+835 VDAVKIQEFNELL
-848 DTLQKDPDE
+848 DTLQKNPEE
-857 IKRQLSEALR
+857 IRRQLSEAFR
-867 RLTVL
+867 KLTVL

-894 KENGKLKDESSQM
+894 KENSKLRDESGHM
-907 QASVTQRMGYLQ
+907 QASITKRIGYLQ
-919 RYKEMAWLL
+919 RYKEMAA

-941 VPSSELERANKQYT
+941 VPSSDLEKANKQYT

-1006 NTLEQA
+1006 NTLQQA
-1012 WDNINA
+1012 WENISS
-1018 TGAENSMDK
+1018 TGGENGMDK
-1027 VDKALANNE
+1027 ADKAMANNE

-1064 YEQMRNSL
+1064 YEHIRNSL
-1072 RQVEERNL
+1072 KQVEERNV

-1094 DAQRVERELRDELA
+1094 EAQRVERELRDELA

-1123 AELEKAEAELRIEV
+1123 TELEKAEAELRIEV
-1137 SKLQEVSDVAMMQA
+1137 SKLQEVADVAMMQA
-1151 SALQARQQSKEKEV
+1151 SALQARQQSKEKEI

-1185 VKLHQ
+1185 AKLHQ

-1197 GESAAL
+1197 SESAAL
-1203 AKLETATSHIQQLE
+1203 AKLEATNSHIQQLE

-1285 QQEKRKAEEE
+1285 QEEKRKAEKE
-1295 RRSAESRAEELELR
+1295 RRRAEGRAEELELR

-1358 YLKNLVEE
+1358 YLKSLVEE
-1366 QERTIHSL
+1366 QERTICSL

-1380 QNTLQEERQL
+1380 QNMLQEERQL
-1390 VWDQREVELERQ
+1390 AWDQREVELERQ
-1402 LDQFE
+1402 LDQYE
-1407 KHQSEILSSAEKY
+1407 KHQTEVLSSAEKFEE
-1420 GDGTGSLPDPSL
+1420 GAGSVPDPSL

-1447 HVRTIMDTKAT
+1447 HVRTILDTQAT
-1458 CISLDEKLKEKE
+1458 CRNLDEKLKEKE
-1470 AALWKAEQNI
+1470 AALWRAEQNI

-1502 LLADLAKHEED
+1502 LLADLAKHEEG
-1513 QADSQPALNLAQQTI
+1513 QSDSQPALKLAHQTI

-1567 KMLHQ
+1567 RMLHQ
-1572 KLDLHT
+1572 KLDLQT

-1592 MKKPTIKVP
+1592 MKKPSISV
-1601 TTKHLE
+1601 TTSKHLE
-1607 RLAELEQTVAEQDA
+1607 RLAELEQMVAEQD
-1621 LLSSVTEKLNLA
+1621 LSLSSAMEKLRLTT
-1633 AAELDQQRT
+1633 AELERQRT
-1642 AVETQAKQHTEKMS
+1642 AMESQAKKHADEMS
-1656 KLEEYHATQVKA
+1656 KLEEYHAAHMKA
-1668 LSGGVDDQRSQMAE
+1668 VTGDTEDQRSQMAQ
-1682 MEKEISYLRTELAA
+1682 MEKEMNYLQTELEA
-1696 QKEANIRSPS
+1696 QKEANVRSPS

-1715 LKAQLTQKEKQLKA
+1715 LKAQLAQKEKQLKA

-1761 VQMLVD
+1761 VQMLID
-1767 KHTKDLKA
+1767 RHTKDLKV
-1775 RVQELNEELQAAKES
+1775 RVQELNEELQAAKDS
-1790 SRAARGREN
+1790 TKAARGREN
-1799 ALKEEVDRLNQ
+1799 TLKEEVDGLSQ
-1810 DLQRSQKTQRRLQ
+1810 DLQRSHKIQKRLQ
-1823 AEKEEREQEI
+1823 AEKEEKEQDI
-1833 QELRQQI
+1833 QELKQQI
-1840 KRLSSALQ
+1840 KRLSSTLQ
-1848 NQPEPDV
+1848 NQAEPD
-1855 KGPSVENLQKKI
+1855 GTGQTIENLQKKI
-1867 RRLESDMEKRT
+1867 RRLESDLEKRA
-1878 EMKNVKEDQ
+1878 EMKNVKDDH
-1887 GKAKDEIVRWE
+1887 GKSKEEIVRWE
-1898 EGKKWQS
+1898 EGKKWQA
-1905 KMEKVKNSLKEKER
+1905 KMEKVKNSMKEKER
-1919 ENESLSKQLSTLKD
+1919 EKESLFKQLSTLKD
-1933 LYARLE
+1933 LYGRLE
-1939 QEKSALQKKL
+1939 QEKGALQRKL

-1963 SSEMEKEMEEL
+1963 SSEMENEMEEL
-1974 KKKNSDLETQILTI
+1974 KKKNSDLETQIFT
-1988 NFMAFMDIVKC
+1988 
-1999 IKQAAILHQI
+1999 IKQ
-2009 SVAQKD
+2009 
-2015 WIFVRPV
+2015 R
-2022 VMQHQA
+2022 QA
-2028 LPRDDAIENLSLRN
+2028 LPRDEAMETLILRN
-2042 RYLEERLHSLES
+2042 RYLEERVHTLEN
-2054 QTSKEPPSRPSG
+2054 QMSKEPPSRPS
-2066 KGFHYQALRQIRP
+2066 
-2079 ATFDVADISY
+2079 
-2089 KRNVAPYPAEPYSN
+2089 
-2103 PVGPETVQ
+2103 
-2111 QRAPKRRQ
+2111 
-2119 IERNTQTSFVGAEE
+2119 
-2133 RKPSLGAA
+2133 
-2141 EKTDADHVKETET
+2141 
-2154 GESTRDVPCGSD
+2154 
-2166 VDATE
+2166 
-2171 EKEEPQTGKGSK
+2171 
-2183 AESGDPSERPASLGS
+2183 
-2198 TPEPAVAEADSETVN
+2198 
-2213 KMGDND
+2213 
-2219 ERDTDDDNDCDDV
+2219 
-2232 EIRGENPKQ
+2232 
-2241 CCSQEPDVDS
+2241 
-2251 SSVTS
+2251 
-2256 KYPGRLISRKRGGRV
+2256 
-2271 RKRESR
+2271 
-2277 SLRYLKTS
+2277 TS
-2285 GRGTGTLSQRDQDLQ
+2285 GRGTGTPTQRDQDLQ

-2313 RFQLEQTNKDLPR
+2313 RFQLEQANKDLPR

-2331 ADLKEMCNALKKA
+2331 ADLREMCSALKKE
-2344 KAELEKKLAHIR
+2344 KAEVKKKLVHIH
-2356 GAGHSGKTVPELEK
+2356 GTGHSGKTVPELEK

-2384 ENETLKKSSSTA
+2384 ENETLKKSSAPA
-2396 NQDKTAALEQENNKL
+2396 NQDK
-2411 KADFEKL
+2411 
-2418 RRESEAELSSKL
+2418 SETELSSKL

-2450 IKREMEAA
+2450 IKREVEAA
-2458 DRLRVTKT
+2458 ERLRVIKT
-2466 GLEVT
+2466 SLEMS

-2483 HRLRAALSRPITE
+2483 QRLRAALSRPITE
-2496 GADSKTWKASVITR
+2496 GADGKTMKASVVT
-2510 SSGLRVEFRAR
+2510 
-2521 VSGCFVYVRRMFE
+2521 RMFE

-2543 LSQKTASLSEL
+2543 LSQKTSSLSEL
-2554 KQQLKEVNEREE
+2554 KKQLKEVNEREE
-2566 RAQISIRQ
+2566 RAQTSIRQ

-2579 DMLKKFPTAAKT
+2579 DMLKRFPTAAKT
-2591 GTGGVKEPQTMRFVK
+2591 DTGLAKELQAMRLVNA
-2606 LLSELE
+2606 ELQR
-2612 KENRELK
+2612 ENIDLK

-2634 KLDHRKLKNLLQAAE
+2634 KLDYGKLRTLLQAAE

-2656 TEVKKLKKELESFD
+2656 TEVKKLKKELENFD

-2698 KKVCDQFGV
+2698 KKVCSQFGV
-2707 TAEVPSVSLS
+2707 KVEIPSVSIS